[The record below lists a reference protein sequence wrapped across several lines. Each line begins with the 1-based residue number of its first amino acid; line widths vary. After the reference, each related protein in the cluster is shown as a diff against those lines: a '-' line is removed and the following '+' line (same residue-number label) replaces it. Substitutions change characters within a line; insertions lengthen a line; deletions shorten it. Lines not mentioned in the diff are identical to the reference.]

1 MMNSYFILYYHSNKN
16 YFFERFKFLNNLFFN
31 KIYLLYFFLKGMF
44 VPICIFGIS
53 YWYND
58 YSYFLA
64 LLPILLFIFKLFTI
78 DSRKW
83 AHFYR
88 NDWIS
93 AFPIEKQRYIVI
105 LFSNLIIDFIV
116 EDNILLLIIYQ
127 LIFIKPLVLLGIYV
141 SLILIYL
148 TTVTFQL
155 VLLQSNLF
163 LKKIY
168 SFLIYIISC
177 ITTTYVFF
185 IFINAFISLI
195 NYVIQRELVLEN
207 ILYSVK
213 NYIFNL
219 FIVYENNQLV
229 IIISSI
235 LIFIINFYLVIYLM
249 QKNKFENSNQY
260 TSQKISD
267 FIILRLMYYLYKK
280 LKFKRINLFYK
291 ELGVISELYTFNYKE
306 YFYTFFC
313 DRSFFI
319 LISLILTLYKYYN
332 PNFEI
337 VFIPIF
343 TLFYFLDNSSSINVK
358 LMPNLSFVSDYSVI
372 SIMKSTQLDLNELL
386 NIKIILFRFSRV
398 IGLISYFILLLVCTF
413 VFKLSIM
420 IVITSSLL
428 LILFWIFLPKI
439 LFTNNL
445 IYIRQNYPNFNQ
457 FIEDYNFIMKQSKD
471 FFIINWFYNLLT
483 IWLVFTLISSNF
495 SDYFQLISFVNY
507 FISILVIA
515 LLLLIKMI
523 MQKIKNNIY
532 SFLEDGDYSVDISKI
547 FKKSN

>member
-1 MMNSYFILYYHSNKN
+1 M
-16 YFFERFKFLNNLFFN
+16 
-31 KIYLLYFFLKGMF
+31 
-44 VPICIFGIS
+44 
-53 YWYND
+53 
-58 YSYFLA
+58 
-64 LLPILLFIFKLFTI
+64 FIFKLFTI

-93 AFPIEKQRYIVI
+93 AFPIDKQRYIVI

-116 EDNILLLIIYQ
+116 EDNILLLISYQ
-127 LIFIKPLVLLGIYV
+127 LIFIKPLFLLGIYV

-148 TTVTFQL
+148 TTATFQL

-195 NYVIQRELVLEN
+195 NYVIKRELVLEN

-267 FIILRLMYYLYKK
+267 FIILRLM
-280 LKFKRINLFYK
+280 
-291 ELGVISELYTFNYKE
+291 
-306 YFYTFFC
+306 
-313 DRSFFI
+313 
-319 LISLILTLYKYYN
+319 
-332 PNFEI
+332 
-337 VFIPIF
+337 
-343 TLFYFLDNSSSINVK
+343 
-358 LMPNLSFVSDYSVI
+358 
-372 SIMKSTQLDLNELL
+372 
-386 NIKIILFRFSRV
+386 
-398 IGLISYFILLLVCTF
+398 
-413 VFKLSIM
+413 
-420 IVITSSLL
+420 
-428 LILFWIFLPKI
+428 
-439 LFTNNL
+439 
-445 IYIRQNYPNFNQ
+445 
-457 FIEDYNFIMKQSKD
+457 
-471 FFIINWFYNLLT
+471 
-483 IWLVFTLISSNF
+483 
-495 SDYFQLISFVNY
+495 
-507 FISILVIA
+507 
-515 LLLLIKMI
+515 
-523 MQKIKNNIY
+523 
-532 SFLEDGDYSVDISKI
+532 
-547 FKKSN
+547 